1 MPEHMI
7 DTPVAAARPFA
18 SSTMP
23 DASSTAESMLSIDR
37 IDAFY
42 GDSHI
47 LHQVSLS
54 VRPGQR
60 VALLGRNGAG
70 KTTLLKSVM
79 NAGPRVKG
87 GVRFAGRDLADTP
100 THKRTRLGVSLVPE
114 DRRIFTHL
122 TVAENITMARYGATP
137 GRPVFDVDRIVAR
150 FPMLGPLTARYGG
163 QLSGGQQ
170 QLLAVARAMAAN
182 PSLLLLDEPT
192 EGLAPVIVEEMA
204 RDVVR
209 SCTENEV
216 ALLLCEQNIWFARR
230 CTQYV
235 YVMDTGRVMFHGD
248 WDAFDRH
255 PEIQS
260 RYLAL

>member
-1 MPEHMI
+1 
-7 DTPVAAARPFA
+7 
-18 SSTMP
+18 
-23 DASSTAESMLSIDR
+23 MLDVHA

-47 LHQVSLS
+47 LHGTTLKVGA
-54 VRPGQR
+54 GQR

-70 KTTLLKSVM
+70 KSTLLKSVM
-79 NAGPRVKG
+79 NAGPRVAG
-87 GVRFAGRDLADTP
+87 DIRFEGTALADLAP
-100 THKRTRLGVSLVPE
+100 HRRSRLGLALVPE

-122 TVAENITMARYGATP
+122 TVNENIEMARYGASKL
-137 GRPVFDVDRIVAR
+137 RPPVPVAEIIAR
-150 FPMLGPLTARYGG
+150 FPMLEKLQKRYGG

-182 PSLLLLDEPT
+182 PTLLLLDEPT
-192 EGLAPVIVEEMA
+192 EGLAPIIVEEMA

-209 SCTENEV
+209 TCSEKNV

-235 YVMDTGRVMFHGD
+235 YVMDTGRTVFQGD
-248 WDAFDRH
+248 WPEFDRN
-255 PEIQS
+255 PQVQE

>member
-1 MPEHMI
+1 VLE
-7 DTPVAAARPFA
+7 VR
-18 SSTMP
+18 
-23 DASSTAESMLSIDR
+23 EL
-37 IDAFY
+37 DAFY

-47 LHQVSLS
+47 LLGAQIS
-54 VRPGQR
+54 VAPGQR

-70 KTTLLKSVM
+70 KSTLLKSVM
-79 NAGPRVKG
+79 NAGPRVRG
-87 GVRFAGRDLADTP
+87 TLRFGGRDLQDMP
-100 THKRTRLGVSLVPE
+100 THQRTRMGLSLVPE

-122 TVAENITMARYGATP
+122 TVAENIAMARYGASP
-137 GRPVFDVDRIVAR
+137 ERPAIAVADIVAR
-150 FPMLGPLTARYGG
+150 FPMLSPLLQRYGG

-170 QLLAVARAMAAN
+170 QLLSVARAMAAN

-192 EGLAPVIVEEMA
+192 EGLAPIIVEEMA

-209 SCTENEV
+209 TCAEGNV

-235 YVMDTGRVMFHGD
+235 YVIDTGRIVFEGD
-248 WDAFDRH
+248 WAAFDGN
-255 PEIQS
+255 PQVQQ

>member
-1 MPEHMI
+1 
-7 DTPVAAARPFA
+7 
-18 SSTMP
+18 
-23 DASSTAESMLSIDR
+23 MLEIR
-37 IDAFY
+37 ELDAFY

-47 LHQVSLS
+47 LHGAQIDVAA
-54 VRPGQR
+54 GQR

-70 KTTLLKSVM
+70 KSTLLKSVM
-79 NAGPRVKG
+79 NAGPRVRG
-87 GVRFAGRDLADTP
+87 TLRFDGRDLAALP
-100 THKRTRLGVSLVPE
+100 THQRTRMGVSLVPE

-122 TVAENITMARYGATP
+122 TVDENLVIARYGSSPA
-137 GRPVFDVDRIVAR
+137 RPPIGPDDIVAR
-150 FPMLGPLTARYGG
+150 FPMLAPLRQRYGG

-192 EGLAPVIVEEMA
+192 EGLAPIIVEEMA

-209 SCTENEV
+209 TCSEKNV

-230 CTQYV
+230 CTQRV
-235 YVMDTGRVMFHGD
+235 YVMDTGRIVFHGD
-248 WDAFDRH
+248 WDDFDRH
-255 PEIQS
+255 PEVQQ

>member
-1 MPEHMI
+1 
-7 DTPVAAARPFA
+7 
-18 SSTMP
+18 
-23 DASSTAESMLSIDR
+23 MLEVR
-37 IDAFY
+37 ELDAFY

-47 LHQVSLS
+47 LHGAQVS
-54 VRPGQR
+54 VKAGQR

-70 KTTLLKSVM
+70 KSTLLKSVM
-79 NAGPRVKG
+79 NAGPRVRG
-87 GVRFAGRDLADTP
+87 ILRFDGRDLHNVP
-100 THKRTRLGVSLVPE
+100 THQRTRMGLSLVPE

-122 TVAENITMARYGATP
+122 TVAENIAIARYGASAT
-137 GRPVFDVDRIVAR
+137 RPAVPVGDIIAR
-150 FPMLGPLTARYGG
+150 FPMLAPLQQRYGG

-182 PSLLLLDEPT
+182 PTLLLLDEPT
-192 EGLAPVIVEEMA
+192 EGLAPIIVEEMA

-209 SCTENEV
+209 TCTEGNV

-235 YVMDTGRVMFHGD
+235 YVIDTGRVVFEGD
-248 WDAFDRH
+248 WDHFDRH
-255 PEIQS
+255 PDVQQ

>member
-1 MPEHMI
+1 VLEI
-7 DTPVAAARPFA
+7 R
-18 SSTMP
+18 
-23 DASSTAESMLSIDR
+23 EL
-37 IDAFY
+37 DAFY

-47 LHQVSLS
+47 LHGAQIS
-54 VRPGQR
+54 VKAGQR

-70 KTTLLKSVM
+70 KSTLLKSVM
-79 NAGPRVKG
+79 NAGPRVRG
-87 GVRFAGRDLADTP
+87 ILRFDGRDLHGVP
-100 THKRTRLGVSLVPE
+100 THQRTRMGLSLVPE

-122 TVAENITMARYGATP
+122 TVAENIAMARYGASAT
-137 GRPVFDVDRIVAR
+137 RPAVPVADIIAR
-150 FPMLGPLTARYGG
+150 FPMLAPLQQRYGG

-182 PSLLLLDEPT
+182 PALLLLDEPT
-192 EGLAPVIVEEMA
+192 EGLAPIIVEEMA

-209 SCTENEV
+209 TCTEGHV

-235 YVMDTGRVMFHGD
+235 YVIDTGRVVFEGD
-248 WDAFDRH
+248 WDHFDSH
-255 PEIQS
+255 PEVQQ

>member
-1 MPEHMI
+1 VLEI
-7 DTPVAAARPFA
+7 R
-18 SSTMP
+18 
-23 DASSTAESMLSIDR
+23 EL
-37 IDAFY
+37 DAFY

-47 LHQVSLS
+47 LLGAQLS

-70 KTTLLKSVM
+70 KSTLLKSVM
-79 NAGPRVKG
+79 NAGPRVRG
-87 GVRFAGRDLADTP
+87 TLRFDGRDLRDTP
-100 THKRTRLGVSLVPE
+100 THQRTRMGLSLVPE

-122 TVAENITMARYGATP
+122 TVAENIAMARYGASPT
-137 GRPVFDVDRIVAR
+137 RPSVSVPDIVAR
-150 FPMLGPLTARYGG
+150 FPMLAPLQQRYGG

-192 EGLAPVIVEEMA
+192 EGLAPIIVEEMA
-204 RDVVR
+204 RDLVR
-209 SCTENEV
+209 TCNDGNV

-235 YVMDTGRVMFHGD
+235 YVIDTGRIVFEGD
-248 WDAFDRH
+248 WTRFDAQ
-255 PEIQS
+255 PEVQQ

>member
-1 MPEHMI
+1 
-7 DTPVAAARPFA
+7 
-18 SSTMP
+18 
-23 DASSTAESMLSIDR
+23 MLEVR
-37 IDAFY
+37 ELDAFY

-47 LHQVSLS
+47 LLGAQIS
-54 VRPGQR
+54 VQAGQR

-70 KTTLLKSVM
+70 KSTLLKSVM
-79 NAGPRVKG
+79 NAGPRVRG
-87 GVRFAGRDLADTP
+87 TLRFDGRDLRDMP
-100 THKRTRLGVSLVPE
+100 THQRTRMGLSLVPE

-122 TVAENITMARYGATP
+122 TVAENIAMARYGASSA
-137 GRPVFDVDRIVAR
+137 RPAVSVPDIVAR
-150 FPMLGPLTARYGG
+150 FPMLAPLLQRYGG

-182 PSLLLLDEPT
+182 PRLLLLDEPT
-192 EGLAPVIVEEMA
+192 EGLAPIIVEEMA

-209 SCTENEV
+209 TCTEGNV

-235 YVMDTGRVMFHGD
+235 YVIDTGRIVFEGD
-248 WDAFDRH
+248 WAQFDGQ
-255 PEIQS
+255 PQVQQ

>member
-1 MPEHMI
+1 
-7 DTPVAAARPFA
+7 
-18 SSTMP
+18 
-23 DASSTAESMLSIDR
+23 MLEIR
-37 IDAFY
+37 ELDAFY

-47 LHQVSLS
+47 LHRAELS
-54 VRPGQR
+54 VAAGER

-70 KTTLLKSVM
+70 KSTLLKSVM
-79 NAGPRVKG
+79 NAGPRAKG
-87 GVRFAGRDLADTP
+87 VLRFDGRDLTELP
-100 THKRTRLGVSLVPE
+100 PHKRTRMGLSLVPE

-122 TVAENITMARYGATP
+122 TVAENIAMARYGSAP
-137 GRPVFDVDRIVAR
+137 GREAIAVPDIVAR
-150 FPMLGPLTARYGG
+150 FPMLGPLQQRYGG

-182 PSLLLLDEPT
+182 PRLLLLDEPT

-209 SCTENEV
+209 TCAEKNV

-230 CTQYV
+230 CTSRV
-235 YVMDTGRVMFHGD
+235 YVMDTGRVVFDGN
-248 WDAFDRH
+248 WDDFDRN
-255 PEIQS
+255 PQIQQ